1 MKKIIILFSIF
12 VLLCGCSKFDQSVI
26 DARKNLINN
35 IGVTTEDKIVV
46 KNGDDYYVYNISND
60 YSYTAYLYKFHKS
73 KKNYDKYTQKKE
85 NIEFYQ
91 LKTFDNSLVTREKY
105 SSGSSTGDE
114 SIREKL
120 INNIKK
126 DDKNEIIEKKVQ

>member
-1 MKKIIILFSIF
+1 MKKIIILFSIL
-12 VLLCGCSKFDQSVI
+12 VLLCGCSKLDQSII

-35 IGVTTEDKIVV
+35 IGVTTKDKIVV

-60 YSYTAYLYKFHKS
+60 YSYVAYLYKFHKS
-73 KKNYDKYTQKKE
+73 KKSYDKYIQKKE
-85 NIEFYQ
+85 NVEFYQ
-91 LKTFDNSLVTREKY
+91 LKTFDNSIVTREKY

-114 SIREKL
+114 SISEKL

>member
-1 MKKIIILFSIF
+1 MKKIIILFSIL
-12 VLLCGCSKFDQSVI
+12 VLLCGCSKLDQSVK

-35 IGVTTEDKIVV
+35 IGVTTKDKIVV

-60 YSYTAYLYKFHKS
+60 YSYVAYLYKFHKS
-73 KKNYDKYTQKKE
+73 KKSYDKYTQKKA

-91 LKTFDNSLVTREKY
+91 LKTFDSTLVTREKY

-114 SIREKL
+114 SISEKL

>member
-1 MKKIIILFSIF
+1 MFFLS
-12 VLLCGCSKFDQSVI
+12 
-26 DARKNLINN
+26 
-35 IGVTTEDKIVV
+35 
-46 KNGDDYYVYNISND
+46 
-60 YSYTAYLYKFHKS
+60 
-73 KKNYDKYTQKKE
+73 YDKYIQKKE
-85 NIEFYQ
+85 NVEFYQ

>member
-1 MKKIIILFSIF
+1 MKKIIILFSIL
-12 VLLCGCSKFDQSVI
+12 VLLCGCSKLNQSVI
-26 DARKNLINN
+26 EARKNLINN

-46 KNGDDYYVYNISND
+46 KNDDDYYVYNISND

-73 KKNYDKYTQKKE
+73 KKNYDKYIQKKE

-126 DDKNEIIEKKVQ
+126 DVKNEIIEKKVQ

>member
-1 MKKIIILFSIF
+1 MKKIIIFFSIL
-12 VLLCGCSKFDQSVI
+12 VLLCGCSKLDQSVI

-35 IGVTTEDKIVV
+35 IGVTTKDKIVV

-60 YSYTAYLYKFHKS
+60 YSYVAYLYKFHKS
-73 KKNYDKYTQKKE
+73 EKSYNKYTQKKA

-126 DDKNEIIEKKVQ
+126 DEKNEIIEKKVQ

>member
-1 MKKIIILFSIF
+1 MTLILLVLYIIYCCILDFNI
-12 VLLCGCSKFDQSVI
+12 
-26 DARKNLINN
+26 IN
-35 IGVTTEDKIVV
+35 V

-60 YSYTAYLYKFHKS
+60 YSYIAYLYKFHKS
-73 KKNYDKYTQKKE
+73 KKSYDKYIQKKE
-85 NIEFYQ
+85 NVEFYQ

-126 DDKNEIIEKKVQ
+126 DDKNIYDILKNESFNKYEMLLKIYKYIK

>member
-1 MKKIIILFSIF
+1 MKKIIILFYIL
-12 VLLCGCSKFDQSVI
+12 VLLCGCSKLDQSII

-35 IGVTTEDKIVV
+35 IGVTTKDKIVV
-46 KNGDDYYVYNISND
+46 KNGDDYYVYSISND
-60 YSYTAYLYKFHKS
+60 YSYVAYLYKFHKS
-73 KKNYDKYTQKKE
+73 KKSYDKYIQKKE
-85 NIEFYQ
+85 NVEFYQ

>member
-1 MKKIIILFSIF
+1 MKKIIILFFIL
-12 VLLCGCSKFDQSVI
+12 VLLCGCSKLDQSII

-35 IGVTTEDKIVV
+35 IGVTTKDKIVV
-46 KNGDDYYVYNISND
+46 KNGDDYYVYSISND
-60 YSYTAYLYKFHKS
+60 YSYVAYLYKFHKS
-73 KKNYDKYTQKKE
+73 KKSYDKYIQKKE
-85 NIEFYQ
+85 NVEFYQ

>member
-1 MKKIIILFSIF
+1 MKKIIILFSIL

-46 KNGDDYYVYNISND
+46 KNDDDYYVYNISND

-73 KKNYDKYTQKKE
+73 KKSYDKYIQKKE

>member
-1 MKKIIILFSIF
+1 MKKIIILFSIL
-12 VLLCGCSKFDQSVI
+12 VLLCGCSKLDQSII

-35 IGVTTEDKIVV
+35 IGVTTKDKIVV

-60 YSYTAYLYKFHKS
+60 YSYVAYLYKFHKS
-73 KKNYDKYTQKKE
+73 KKSYDKYIQKKA

-126 DDKNEIIEKKVQ
+126 DEKNEIIEKKVQ